1 MARILFLADLHGNMP
16 ATLALE
22 KGSPDGHLLKVSS
35 NKKGQD
41 HKLECLQNTVLPRT
55 IKTLSILVW
64 FRYLRP
70 VKQAQ
75 RQVLLPNGA
84 FRQPLDNDVSD
95 TDLYP
100 LPLLP

>member
-1 MARILFLADLHGNMP
+1 MADLHGNMP

-22 KGSPDGHLLKVSS
+22 KGSPDGHLLKVNS

-55 IKTLSILVW
+55 IKTLSIPVW
-64 FRYLRP
+64 FRYSRP

-75 RQVLLPNGA
+75 HQVPLPDA
-84 FRQPLDNDVSD
+84 ALRQPLDNGGFD
-95 TDLYP
+95 TSPYP

>member
-1 MARILFLADLHGNMP
+1 MADLHGNMP

-35 NKKGQD
+35 NKKGQG

-55 IKTLSILVW
+55 IKTLSIPVW
-64 FRYLRP
+64 FLYLYLAE
-70 VKQAQ
+70 QAQ
-75 RQVLLPNGA
+75 HQVPLPDAA
-84 FRQPLDNDVSD
+84 FGQPLDNGGFD
-95 TDLYP
+95 TGPYP